1 MIEDKE
7 KKPYPYLKEAT
18 PEMVG
23 DLAKRFE
30 EHRQMTGSDGR
41 YDEPKPK
48 PKKKVMEPI
57 KIPEIIPIPRYRS
70 LSERLGHAPNKVLEE
85 HYIKP
90 PESGNTGPV
99 TAGLSRE
106 FTQDKMREGKIL
118 KQLDR
123 ELANDAR
130 KNNQTANEGGDN

>member
-7 KKPYPYLKEAT
+7 KYQYPKEAT
-18 PEMVG
+18 PDQVG

-30 EHRQMTGSDGR
+30 EHIQMTGSDGR
-41 YDEPKPK
+41 YDKPKPK
-48 PKKKVMEPI
+48 PKKRVVEPV
-57 KIPEIIPIPRYRS
+57 KIPDIISVPRYRS
-70 LSERLGHAPNKVLEE
+70 LSERLGHAPDKVLEE

-90 PESGNTGPV
+90 PESGNTGPE
-99 TAGLSRE
+99 TEGLSQR
-106 FTQDKMREGKIL
+106 FTQEKLHEGKIL

>member
-41 YDEPKPK
+41 YDKPK
-48 PKKKVMEPI
+48 PKKKVVVEPI

-70 LSERLGHAPNKVLEE
+70 LSERLGRAPNKELEK
-85 HYIKP
+85 HYTKP
-90 PESGNTGPV
+90 PESGNTGPE
-99 TAGLSRE
+99 TEGLSQR
-106 FTQDKMREGKIL
+106 FTQEKLHEGKIL
-118 KQLDR
+118 KQIDR

>member
-7 KKPYPYLKEAT
+7 KKQYPKEAT

-23 DLAKRFE
+23 ELAKKFE
-30 EHRQMTGSDGR
+30 ELRQMTGSDGR
-41 YDEPKPK
+41 YDEPKSK

-57 KIPEIIPIPRYRS
+57 EIPPIISVPRYTS
-70 LSERLGHAPNKVLEE
+70 PVQK

>member
-1 MIEDKE
+1 MIDDTKIKQHPREASPKQMADLLE
-7 KKPYPYLKEAT
+7 KLER
-18 PEMVG
+18 
-23 DLAKRFE
+23 D
-30 EHRQMTGSDGR
+30 RQMTGSDGR
-41 YDEPKPK
+41 YDKPK

-70 LSERLGHAPNKVLEE
+70 LSERLGRAPNKELEK
-85 HYIKP
+85 HYTKP
-90 PESGNTGPV
+90 PESGNTRPV